1 MPALTSGTRLGPYE
15 VGNSLGEGGMGEVY
29 RATDTRLKRQV
40 ALKVLPATVT
50 ADADRLARFQREAE
64 VLASLNHP
72 NIAGI
77 YGVEDGPAE
86 AVHHMR
92 ALVMELVEGPTLA
105 DRIAQSPV
113 PLDEALAIARQIAEA
128 LEAAHDQ
135 NIIHRDLKPANIKLR
150 PDGTV
155 KVLDFGL
162 AKAMDQGSGIGEPG
176 SGQTRLANSPTIT
189 SPAMTMHGV
198 ILGTA
203 AYMSPEQAAGRPLD
217 RRTDMWAFGI
227 VLMEML
233 TGRRVFGGETVS
245 EVIAAVLKDEP
256 DWSAL
261 PADTPAPVRKL
272 LRRCLERDR
281 RKRMPDAAVARL
293 ECDDAIAPPQG
304 APVTAA
310 AARTSRGPWPFVGGA
325 VAGAVVIVL
334 VAWGLWPAAPI
345 APPSTRFAIDL
356 PADQVFTRAGR
367 HVLALSP
374 DGMHL
379 VYIAN
384 RALYLQSFTELTPS
398 LIAGT
403 DNADPSEPVFSP
415 DGAWIAFWSNGTLKK
430 IPVGGGSA
438 IALAEIDNPLGLT
451 WTGDQIVV
459 GQARTVLQ
467 VPADGG
473 TVQTLMTLDKAAGE
487 WIQTPQLVDDGRAV
501 LFTQRTDERDWSG
514 SNIVVQDLA
523 SGTRTTLV
531 QGGTDGRALPGGL
544 LLYAR
549 DNALFAVAFD
559 PRKRETSG
567 PTVPLERGV
576 LPSVGGFTGASQMA
590 WSASGTLAYAVDD
603 LGADSA
609 LTWMTRQG
617 SLQPTALPARPM
629 FQGPRSFSLS
639 PDGKYVSMRLMG
651 ASRSQ
656 TDVWIGDIG
665 RGTFTRLTSSGTATD
680 AQWTPDGRRVCYL
693 ESPFDVRCQPFDGSA
708 PSERLFQLNKLS
720 TIAEFSR
727 DGDWLLLSISGQ
739 NGGFDIWVTPNRPP
753 YEAKPLLAT
762 DADERMA
769 VLSPDG
775 RWLAYQSGESG
786 RDEIYVRPFPNVG
799 QARWQVSASGGT
811 APRWSRDGRELFF
824 LGLESAGATLR
835 ATLTAV
841 PVIAGPSFTTG
852 TAVAIA
858 PMQSSV
864 RGYDVAPDGRFLIG
878 SAGSG
883 PGPTRQRVVVVQNW
897 LDSLRRQLAAPPA
910 AR

>member
-1 MPALTSGTRLGPYE
+1 
-15 VGNSLGEGGMGEVY
+15 
-29 RATDTRLKRQV
+29 
-40 ALKVLPATVT
+40 
-50 ADADRLARFQREAE
+50 
-64 VLASLNHP
+64 
-72 NIAGI
+72 
-77 YGVEDGPAE
+77 
-86 AVHHMR
+86 
-92 ALVMELVEGPTLA
+92 
-105 DRIAQSPV
+105 
-113 PLDEALAIARQIAEA
+113 
-128 LEAAHDQ
+128 
-135 NIIHRDLKPANIKLR
+135 IHRDLKPANIKLR
-150 PDGTV
+150 PDGAV

-162 AKAMDQGSGIGEPG
+162 AKAMEPVPG
-176 SGQTRLANSPTIT
+176 GRDFSPADHSPTIT
-189 SPAMTMHGV
+189 SPALMTGAGM

-203 AYMSPEQAAGRPLD
+203 AYMSPEQAAGRPVD
-217 RRTDMWAFGI
+217 RRTDMWAFGV
-227 VLMEML
+227 VLLEML
-233 TGRRVFGGETVS
+233 TGKHVFDGETVS
-245 EVIAAVLKDEP
+245 HVIAAVLKDEP

-261 PADTPAPVRKL
+261 PADTPASVRKL
-272 LRRCLERDR
+272 LRRCLEKDR

-293 ECDDAIAPPQG
+293 ECDDALASPRD
-304 APVTAA
+304 AAVTPLSV
-310 AARTSRGPWPFVGGA
+310 TPSRGPWQM
-325 VAGAVVIVL
+325 VAGAITGAL
-334 VAWGLWPAAPI
+334 VAGLVGWMLWPVRPAAPASI
-345 APPSTRFAIDL
+345 RFAVDL
-356 PADQVFTRAGR
+356 PAEQVFTRAGR

-374 DGMHL
+374 DGMQL

-384 RALYLQSFTELTPS
+384 RALYLQSFSELAPTM
-398 LIAGT
+398 IAGT
-403 DNADPSEPVFSP
+403 ANADPSEPVFSP

-473 TVQTLMTLDKAAGE
+473 TVRTLMTIDKSAGE
-487 WIQTPQLVDDGRAV
+487 WIQTPHLVDDGRAV
-501 LFTQRTDERDWSG
+501 LFTERTDERDWSG

-523 SGTRTTLV
+523 NGTRTTLV

-549 DNALFAVAFD
+549 ENALFAVAFD

-590 WSASGTLAYAVDD
+590 WSPSGSLAYAVDD
-603 LGADSA
+603 LAADNA

-617 SLQPTALPARPM
+617 GLEPTALPARPQ
-629 FQGPRSFSLS
+629 FQGQRSFALS
-639 PDGKYVSMRLMG
+639 PDGKRVAIRLMG

-680 AQWTPDGRRVCYL
+680 PQWTPDGSRVCYR
-693 ESPFDVRCQPFDGSA
+693 ESPYDVRCQPFDGSA
-708 PSERLFQLNKLS
+708 PSESLFQLDRLS

-727 DGDWLLLSISGQ
+727 NGDWLLLSISGQ
-739 NGGFDIWVTPNRPP
+739 DGGFDIWVAPNRPP

-762 DADERMA
+762 DADEGMA

-799 QARWQVSASGGT
+799 QARWQVSPSGG
-811 APRWSRDGRELFF
+811 AVPRWSRDGRELYF
-824 LGLESAGATLR
+824 LGLESGGATLR

-841 PVIAGPSFTTG
+841 PVIAGTSFSTG
-852 TAVAIA
+852 TAVRIGQL
-858 PMQSSV
+858 PSSV
-864 RGYDVAPDGRFLIG
+864 RGYDVAPDGRFLIA
-878 SAGSG
+878 SAGSSTG
-883 PGPTRQRVVVVQNW
+883 TRIVVVQHW
-897 LDSLRRQLAAPPA
+897 LDALRRRMTEPA
-910 AR
+910 AAR

>member
-15 VGNSLGEGGMGEVY
+15 VGNSIGEGGMGEVY

-40 ALKVLPATVT
+40 ALKVLPAAVT
-50 ADADRLARFQREAE
+50 ADPDRLARFQREAE

-72 NIAGI
+72 NIAAI

-86 AVHHMR
+86 AGHHRR

-105 DRIAQSPV
+105 DRIAQGPV
-113 PLDEALAIARQIAEA
+113 PLAEALTIARQIAEA

-162 AKAMDQGSGIGEPG
+162 AKAMDQGSGLGAPE
-176 SGQTRLANSPTIT
+176 SGHTRLANSPTIT

-203 AYMSPEQAAGRPLD
+203 AYMSPEQAAGRPVD
-217 RRTDMWAFGI
+217 RRTDMWAFGV
-227 VLMEML
+227 VLLEML
-233 TGRRVFGGETVS
+233 SGRRVFDGETVS
-245 EVIAAVLKDEP
+245 EVIASVLKDEP
-256 DWSAL
+256 DWTTL
-261 PADTPAPVRKL
+261 PPDTPASVRKL

-293 ECDDAIAPPQG
+293 ECDDAIGSPREA
-304 APVTAA
+304 AVAA
-310 AARTSRGPWPFVGGA
+310 ATARTSPGPWPALLGV
-325 VAGAVVIVL
+325 VAGSLAVGL
-334 VAWGLWPAAPI
+334 LAWSFWPAAPA

-384 RALYLQSFTELTPS
+384 RALYLQSFNELTS
-398 LIAGT
+398 AMIGGT

-430 IPVGGGSA
+430 IPVAGGSA
-438 IALAEIDNPLGLT
+438 IELAQVDNPLGLT

-459 GQARTVLQ
+459 GQPRTVLQ

-473 TVQTLMTLDKAAGE
+473 TVQTLMTIDKSAGE
-487 WIQTPQLVDDGRAV
+487 WIQTPQLVDDGRAI
-501 LFTQRTDERDWSG
+501 LFTLRTDERDWSG

-531 QGGTDGRALPGGL
+531 EGATDGRALPGGL

-549 DNALFAVAFD
+549 DNALFAVGFD
-559 PRKRETSG
+559 PRQRETSG

-590 WSASGTLAYAVDD
+590 WSPSGTLAYAVDD

-639 PDGKYVSMRLMG
+639 PDGKYVSIRLMG

-680 AQWTPDGRRVCYL
+680 AQWTPDGRRVCYR
-693 ESPFDVRCQPFDGSA
+693 ESPYDVRCQPFDGSA
-708 PSERLFQLNKLS
+708 PAENLFQLNRLS
-720 TIAEFSR
+720 TLAEFSR
-727 DGDWLLLSISGQ
+727 DGEWLLLSISGQ

-753 YEAKPLLAT
+753 YEAKPLLAS
-762 DADERMA
+762 DANEGMA

-775 RWLAYQSGESG
+775 RWLAYQSNESG

-799 QARWQVSASGGT
+799 QARWQVSASGGA
-811 APRWSRDGRELFF
+811 APRWSRDGRELYF
-824 LGLESAGATLR
+824 LGLESAGVTLR

-841 PVIAGPSFTTG
+841 PVIAGASFTTG
-852 TAVAIA
+852 TAVPIGQ
-858 PMQSSV
+858 MQSSV

-878 SAGSG
+878 SVGSSSG
-883 PGPTRQRVVVVQNW
+883 ATRQRVVVVQNW
-897 LDSLRRQLAAPPA
+897 LDSLRRQLAVPPA